1 VVFLLSPAYPE
12 QRTLVGVAG
21 MSQSCQERTHALQ
34 QKAPLF
40 DHLVGASEQRWRA
53 DIDRLI

>member
-1 VVFLLSPAYPE
+1 
-12 QRTLVGVAG
+12 VG
-21 MSQSCQERTHALQ
+21 QERTHALQ

-53 DIDRLI
+53 DIDRLIRKRLNETAGSIFVIG